1 MTETEKLV
9 LYLHLK
15 SQAKD
20 GGLGEVPPLPE
31 VGFAHVEANA
41 TSGTSPIQE
50 GDDSLTQE
58 QLDKIAWLNR
68 AFHADKLAQAYAAKA
83 RRDRELAQRLTRSQ
97 GAGGTAGAGNGTE
110 AALLRLAATEEQ
122 LQAKLQRLAHV
133 REEIH
138 DAILTVQDAELEAIL
153 IRRYLDYEYVEQIAR
168 RMCYDKRTI
177 QRKHKQALDKLVV
190 PQKSCHPMSPQG
202 MV

>member
-15 SQAKD
+15 S
-20 GGLGEVPPLPE
+20 
-31 VGFAHVEANA
+31 
-41 TSGTSPIQE
+41 QE

-83 RRDRELAQRLTRSQ
+83 RRDKELAQRLTRSQ
-97 GAGGTAGAGNGTE
+97 GTGGTAGAGNGTE

-138 DAILTVQDAELEAIL
+138 DAILTVQDAELEAVL
-153 IRRYLDYEYVEQIAR
+153 IRHYLSYETMEQIAEQ
-168 RMCYDKRTI
+168 MHYAVRTVKY
-177 QRKHKQALDKLVV
+177 KHKQALDKLCIVL
-190 PQKSCHPMSPQG
+190 HPDM
-202 MV
+202 